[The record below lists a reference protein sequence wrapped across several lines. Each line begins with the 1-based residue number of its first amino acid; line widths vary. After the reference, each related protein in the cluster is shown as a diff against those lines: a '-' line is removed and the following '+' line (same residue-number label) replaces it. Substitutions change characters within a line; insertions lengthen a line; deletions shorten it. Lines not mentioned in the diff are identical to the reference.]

1 VIDIDGFRFNI
12 GIIVANNNNRL
23 LWARRIRQNGWQFPQ
38 GGLQDNETPEQ
49 ALFRELYEELGLL
62 EADVKI
68 LSCTRDWLYYRL
80 PDNLIRRN
88 ALPLCIGQKQKWYML
103 RLVTDETHVQL
114 DHTDSPEFDSWRW
127 VTYWYPLRQAIFFKR
142 AVYRSA
148 LQELAPALFN
158 NNQSRKVVGIEESR
172 D

>member
-1 VIDIDGFRFNI
+1 MIDIDGFRFNI

-23 LWARRIRQNGWQFPQ
+23 LWARRIGQHGWQFPQ

-49 ALFRELYEELGLL
+49 ALFRELYEELGLR

-68 LSCTRDWLYYRL
+68 LSCTRNWLPYRL

-88 ALPLCIGQKQKWYML
+88 TLPLCIGQKQKWYLL
-103 RLVTDETHVQL
+103 RLLTDETHVHL
-114 DHTDSPEFDSWRW
+114 DETDSPEFDSWRW

-158 NNQSRKVVGIEESR
+158 NNNSHRKVDDGRTR